1 MLLQILLVLVICL
14 LIPGLILFFYRLKK
28 SDHQSRKSNQ
38 GYRQVESDLKQISEG
53 LAEIRLQLDDVAPYL
68 RDMEFLKYVRQNRK
82 SEKNET

>member
-38 GYRQVESDLKQISEG
+38 GYRQVESDLKQISED

-68 RDMEFLKYVRQNRK
+68 RDMEFLKYARQNRK
-82 SEKNET
+82 SEKK